1 MMVSPSSARVIYSSG
16 PNCSATLASWG
27 ARMLSITMLN
37 TPPMN
42 EQITE
47 VPSASPALP
56 FLAMGWASKVV
67 QIEDGVPGMASSVAD
82 TEPPAVPPQN
92 APTSMPMPV
101 TASIP

>member
-67 QIEDGVPGMASSVAD
+67 QIEDGVP
-82 TEPPAVPPQN
+82 EWPAVWRTPSRPPYRRRTPPHQH
-92 APTSMPMPV
+92 AHAGDRVHP
-101 TASIP
+101 